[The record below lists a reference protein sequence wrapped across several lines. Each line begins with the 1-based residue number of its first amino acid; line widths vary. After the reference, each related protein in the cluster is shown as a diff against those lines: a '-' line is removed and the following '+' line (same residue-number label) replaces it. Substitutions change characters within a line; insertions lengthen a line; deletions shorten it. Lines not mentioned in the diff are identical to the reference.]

1 MLRKQVTLQL
11 VTYTL
16 RRERKFYKSTGV
28 YHLLDKNSLISAL
41 SFLHVHFPFLCKAA
55 VTKGAG
61 DQFFREKPCREVSS
75 KGLHARSPPWWLLCS
90 GDELPTEGNPFLLYP
105 QVARS
110 LCRVEVSRC
119 LPGCMS
125 GTEAGW
131 RSQDTAV

>member
-28 YHLLDKNSLISAL
+28 DHLLDKNSLISAL

-75 KGLHARSPPWWLLCS
+75 KGLHAL
-90 GDELPTEGNPFLLYP
+90 
-105 QVARS
+105 AR
-110 LCRVEVSRC
+110 
-119 LPGCMS
+119 LPGGCSAVEMS
-125 GTEAGW
+125 
-131 RSQDTAV
+131 SQQKAIHSFSTLR